1 MTNVELWV
9 AIIGCY
15 VVTGS
20 AIMGLA
26 KWCLNRHQMIK
37 DDVMEEIKTVAK
49 HISHLA
55 NLVRI
60 HHEDSSIH
68 DKTNGFVREGECKA
82 ITDGIRAQQQMI
94 LDRIKEGFESVEK
107 ALDNMK

>member
-1 MTNVELWV
+1 MTNVELWA

-26 KWCLNRHQMIK
+26 RWCLGRQKLIK
-37 DDVMEEIKTVAK
+37 DDVMEEVKMLTK
-49 HISHLA
+49 QISHLA

-60 HHEDSSIH
+60 HHEDAKAH
-68 DKTNGFVREGECKA
+68 ATTNGFVREGEC
-82 ITDGIRAQQQMI
+82 RARTEGLEKQQGMI
-94 LDRIKEGFESVEK
+94 LDRLKEGFEKIEK
-107 ALDNMK
+107 AIQG